1 MKTTFQSYSSG
12 GASLFQVFRISG
24 EKSSQSLDHNTTVA
38 FQLILKG
45 EGKYFVN
52 DRCYDFRRNCLLVSR
67 PNDNQ
72 RCLSDRGCNM
82 DKICLLFPSK
92 IISGH
97 LPLSVYR
104 NLPYVIYL
112 SPKEAAKVRLR
123 MQDIFD
129 DIKNKPVY
137 WYKKMLCEIWNLI
150 IILYRSGQRRVEEPA
165 AHPSLRQA
173 LDFIEANFRSSIN
186 IHSLSRKLD
195 ISIGR
200 LSHIFQDEIGMGIR
214 HYIIQR
220 RIAEAKL
227 LLNSRFHE
235 VRAIAREVGYLDI
248 RLFLHQ
254 FKLLVKMT
262 PEEYRSA
269 LFDDKSDQVVT
280 I

>member
-1 MKTTFQSYSSG
+1 
-12 GASLFQVFRISG
+12 LFQVFRISG
-24 EKSSQSLDHNTTVA
+24 EKSSQALDHNTTVA

-52 DRCYDFRRNCLLVSR
+52 DRCYDFHRNCLLVSR

-72 RCLSDRGCNM
+72 RCLPGRGCGM

-92 IISGH
+92 TIGEY

-104 NLPYVIYL
+104 SLPCVIYL
-112 SPKEAAKVRLR
+112 SPREAAKVRLR

-137 WYKKMLCEIWNLI
+137 WYKKMLCEIWNLV

-165 AHPSLRQA
+165 PHPALRQA
-173 LDFIEANFRSSIN
+173 LTFIEDNFSSDIN
-186 IHSLSRKLD
+186 IQSLCKKMDMSV
-195 ISIGR
+195 GR
-200 LSHIFQDEIGMGIR
+200 LTHIFQDEIGMGVR

-220 RIAEAKL
+220 RLAEAKL
-227 LLNSRFHE
+227 LLHSRYHE
-235 VRAIAREVGYLDI
+235 VRAIAREVGYLDV

-254 FKLLVKMT
+254 FTRLTTMT

-269 LFDDKSDQVVT
+269 LFDDKSDQG
-280 I
+280 